1 MVSPQPDPPSEPPR
15 PGAPKPD
22 PADRFSEQAEALL
35 TEMARLLR
43 RALPHLKAWNARV
56 AAWAAEASWKRI
68 ALLGLVVAITSSI
81 IGDILGLD
89 EPTVVV
95 TGNDKPIKIDIKED
109 ATGVTFQPSV
119 DGKPTK
125 PTHVDLPKFDPPAP
139 ETKRR
144 PAAPDQPS
152 KEPEKGAIRLEKD
165 GKQIIIDS
173 QGVRVVDAEHPPE
186 PVVPP
191 IPGAPPAGAQSPTPP
206 PGANG
211 RPEKQDAEQ
220 IQAANE
226 EAKAAN
232 EEAKAANEQAR
243 EERREEVRDAIEQ
256 AKSEIQD
263 AVQSVIEENTKRT
276 IVHRESAAFWDFF
289 KILLTISF
297 AYLIAIKVS
306 TSNKRRAD
314 EMVKS
319 ASQVAEHESLRR
331 QVLEARMQM
340 MQAQVEPHFLFNTL
354 SSVDYL
360 IDTDPAR
367 ASMMQK
373 NLIQY
378 LRAALP
384 QMRESSTTI
393 GREVDL
399 VRAYLDIL
407 KVRMEERLQVSIDL
421 PSGLRSADFPPMMLQ
436 SLVENA
442 IKHGLEPKAE
452 GGSIRIAAEVVDG
465 DLYVTISDTGLG
477 FNPAG
482 APTSGGGLG
491 LANIRERLGLLYGSR
506 AKFVITANEPSGTR
520 VAIVIPYQPAPNRN

>member
-1 MVSPQPDPPSEPPR
+1 VL
-15 PGAPKPD
+15 A
-22 PADRFSEQAEALL
+22 
-35 TEMARLLR
+35 EMATLLR

-125 PTHVDLPKFDPPAP
+125 PTHVDLPKFGAPGP
-139 ETKRR
+139 ETKKG
-144 PAAPDQPS
+144 PAAPAQPS

-173 QGVRVVDAEHPPE
+173 QGVRVVDVDHAPQPA
-186 PVVPP
+186 VPP
-191 IPGAPPAGAQSPTPP
+191 TPATPPAGAQAP
-206 PGANG
+206 G

-232 EEAKAANEQAR
+232 EEAKAANEEAR

-360 IDTDPAR
+360 IETDPAR